1 MSCHSTKK
9 YESLFLKSIWLKNYT
24 DESDRIDCVQVWKTD
39 DDDDDEEIDHRVIF
53 GRGRKREMK
62 IE

>member
-24 DESDRIDCVQVWKTD
+24 DESDRIDCVQVWKS
-39 DDDDDEEIDHRVIF
+39 DDDDDEEIDHRVTF
-53 GRGRKREMK
+53 GRGRKREMI

>member
-1 MSCHSTKK
+1 MSCHFTQK

-24 DESDRIDCVQVWKTD
+24 DESDRIDCVQVWKI
-39 DDDDDEEIDHRVIF
+39 DDDDDEEIDHRVKF
-53 GRGRKREMK
+53 GRGRKREMI

>member
-24 DESDRIDCVQVWKTD
+24 DESDRIDCVQVWKI
-39 DDDDDEEIDHRVIF
+39 DDDDDEEIDHRVKF
-53 GRGRKREMK
+53 RRGRKREMK

>member
-24 DESDRIDCVQVWKTD
+24 DESDRIDCVQVWKI
-39 DDDDDEEIDHRVIF
+39 DDDDDEEIDHRVKF
-53 GRGRKREMK
+53 GRGRKREMI